1 MFLVA
6 KQVSE
11 RVCAGAYY
19 LNLKWE
25 VKESGCEHKTIVC
38 WYPGT
43 GSRTPSVDSLLVV
56 LSMIRAVIKFQSS
69 VSKINENSPVTSY
82 KKFIVSSFAFHL
94 DHAPVIS
101 NEFSWDF
108 P

>member
-1 MFLVA
+1 MYTVTYQVLRVLDLPTSQAQNFSWAQSESLQFFMFLVA

-11 RVCAGAYY
+11 RVCAGACY

-38 WYPGT
+38 LYPGT

-56 LSMIRAVIKFQSS
+56 KYDQSC
-69 VSKINENSPVTSY
+69 
-82 KKFIVSSFAFHL
+82 H
-94 DHAPVIS
+94 
-101 NEFSWDF
+101 
-108 P
+108 